1 MLEVFVDRVIVS
13 EIVTVHVNIIHK
25 SGDDDINEGKI
36 SPITLIRRIAI
47 VSTLVPRHKQQ
58 GNY

>member
-25 SGDDDINEGKI
+25 SEDDDINEGKI

-47 VSTLVPRHKQQ
+47 VSTLVSRDKQQ